1 MVETRQTELDFLFE
15 EQNKELQRAA
25 QLDQSQRDVE
35 LIVQGHLRNV
45 KDLMHNACQQVAT
58 HREKLKR
65 DFWRE
70 CLMIDDQFD
79 AAVKELPYPN

>member
-25 QLDQSQRDVE
+25 QLDQSQKDVE
-35 LIVQGHLRNV
+35 LIVQKHLQNV
-45 KDLMHNACQQVAT
+45 KDLMHSACQQVAT

-70 CLMIDDQFD
+70 CLMLDD
-79 AAVKELPYPN
+79 